1 MVVDQDQ
8 SSGRTSYDLATPTQ
22 WTLVLSNESNSR
34 NPFVH
39 TIMSYTCTAHP
50 NMVVVR
56 FQAPDADWPVLTKWV
71 SKSSQ
76 D

>member
-1 MVVDQDQ
+1 
-8 SSGRTSYDLATPTQ
+8 
-22 WTLVLSNESNSR
+22 
-34 NPFVH
+34 
-39 TIMSYTCTAHP
+39 MSYTCAA